1 MVVFGL
7 IVVLVVIGTLV
18 LVSAGATSRLT
29 VLEIAGLWLGVG
41 LVGASALALLVGLDR
56 RRAWAYEATV
66 ACCWILVVA
75 AVLRVLIDLTHST
88 VTIPLEGIAAGL
100 VLSRR
105 PSPLPTMA
113 PEERRVAVAV
123 TVLFLVS
130 EAWPLLTSVGA
141 FGRPLS
147 DPRATPRGFGRPAS
161 EMTSS
166 PHSWV
171 CPAGGSGG
179 PSYVGQRARV
189 GVDVVRD
196 AGIAHL
202 DQAGRDDLRQ
212 ALDDVRRHHVRR
224 DRSQR
229 LEVGQR
235 EQDRPAGLSV
245 PGGPQHRAAGG
256 AVGLDE

>member
-1 MVVFGL
+1 MDDPTSGQQQTLPAMPADAADSVADPSSERLDGFRRWAMVVFGL

-29 VLEIAGLWLGVG
+29 VLEIAGLWLGAG
-41 LVGASALALLVGLDR
+41 LVGASALALLIGLDR

-141 FGRPLS
+141 FG
-147 DPRATPRGFGRPAS
+147 PR
-161 EMTSS
+161 
-166 PHSWV
+166 
-171 CPAGGSGG
+171 
-179 PSYVGQRARV
+179 
-189 GVDVVRD
+189 
-196 AGIAHL
+196 
-202 DQAGRDDLRQ
+202 
-212 ALDDVRRHHVRR
+212 
-224 DRSQR
+224 
-229 LEVGQR
+229 
-235 EQDRPAGLSV
+235 
-245 PGGPQHRAAGG
+245 
-256 AVGLDE
+256 